1 MELTLEAFLE
11 VDCPARNSAGGKL
24 ELHAVI
30 NAKST
35 SEGRLSNLESK
46 NQQVAPIFYLMF
58 DSSTI

>member
-1 MELTLEAFLE
+1 M
-11 VDCPARNSAGGKL
+11 VYCPERNSAGGKL

-46 NQQVAPIFYLMF
+46 NQQVAPIFNLMF